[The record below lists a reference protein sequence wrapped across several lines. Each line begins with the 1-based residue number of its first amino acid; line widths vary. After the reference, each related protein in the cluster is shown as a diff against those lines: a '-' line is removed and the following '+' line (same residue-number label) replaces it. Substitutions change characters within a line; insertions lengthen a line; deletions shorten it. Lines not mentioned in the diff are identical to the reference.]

1 MPAEACV
8 ALMTYL
14 IALLATAFDDS
25 TWLADVVENE
35 VAVKKPSTKS
45 VADTVTISKTSPDIA
60 F

>member
-1 MPAEACV
+1 
-8 ALMTYL
+8 MTYL

-35 VAVKKPSTKS
+35 VAVKKQSTKS